1 VLEEEGFDLE
11 IFVNDISARVLIL
24 EEASKKPILYRMRY
38 LTWCLA
44 NPISLVFIPF
54 FGTVLVEILIFN
66 VDNTYTEWTLNSL
79 TKSVNWTIPII
90 VAVLGFLVSFG
101 NKLYELIQERGDMDI
116 IGVLD
121 AKINGLNRR
130 FEIENRRREDAY
142 KAEQEKKEAA
152 YKAEQEKRDL
162 ELKENRE
169 RYEREMKELKE
180 KHEAEMKTVLSEIRA
195 IKLAQVS
202 LEAKQG

>member
-142 KAEQEKKEAA
+142 KAEQEKK
-152 YKAEQEKRDL
+152 KLRTKL
-162 ELKENRE
+162 NRKKKKL
-169 RYEREMKELKE
+169 RTKLNRKN
-180 KHEAEMKTVLSEIRA
+180 EIWN
-195 IKLAQVS
+195 
-202 LEAKQG
+202 